1 MKGGND
7 MTTSTTST
15 DQVDRAKR
23 SAVLSFLFM
32 GLGQIYN
39 KQYIKGALL
48 ALLELYVIIVWSKPF
63 LIGMWGLYT
72 LGEQTQVRAR
82 GRVIEQGDHSIFL
95 MIQGIILLLLLFLFI
110 WTYYINIRDA
120 YKIGELRDLGEE
132 VNTFKESLS
141 NLWENG
147 YPFLLLTPAILFT
160 VFVTILPLVFGIM
173 IAFTNYSSPN
183 FLPPR
188 NLVDWIGFQ
197 SFTSLFQMRTWSTTF
212 YGVFLWTC
220 IWAVLATFTT
230 YFVGLFYAVMINH
243 RGIRLKRMWRAI
255 YILPWAIP
263 QFVSILIFRNVFNG
277 QFGPINNFLYFNLGL
292 DRIPFLTDAMI
303 AKITLVGVNL
313 WFGLPF
319 WMILMTGVL
328 TGIDREMYEAA
339 DVDGASGWQ
348 KFWKLTFPLVMF
360 ATAPLLI
367 LSFAMNFNN
376 FNMIYLFTDGGP
388 ASGAYN
394 YAGSTDILISWIYKL
409 TLDHGK
415 YNMASVVS
423 ILIFVVIATISIWNF
438 RRTRAFKEEDM
449 IQ

>member
-1 MKGGND
+1 

-220 IWAVLATFTT
+220 IWAVLATVTT

-243 RGIRLKRMWRAI
+243 RGIRLKNVAS
-255 YILPWAIP
+255 YLYTP
-263 QFVSILIFRNVFNG
+263 VGHSSICFH
-277 QFGPINNFLYFNLGL
+277 FNL
-292 DRIPFLTDAMI
+292 
-303 AKITLVGVNL
+303 
-313 WFGLPF
+313 
-319 WMILMTGVL
+319 
-328 TGIDREMYEAA
+328 
-339 DVDGASGWQ
+339 
-348 KFWKLTFPLVMF
+348 
-360 ATAPLLI
+360 
-367 LSFAMNFNN
+367 
-376 FNMIYLFTDGGP
+376 
-388 ASGAYN
+388 
-394 YAGSTDILISWIYKL
+394 
-409 TLDHGK
+409 
-415 YNMASVVS
+415 
-423 ILIFVVIATISIWNF
+423 
-438 RRTRAFKEEDM
+438 
-449 IQ
+449 